1 MAQTAVSCD
10 GSCIFDFVFQEQAKD
25 TLKRLVN
32 EKLDAVK
39 KLQDV
44 EKTLSTTEDEFATL
58 RELYDKNSDENKTL
72 AGMNHKNEYRK
83 ENKMIKEYLI
93 KG

>member
-1 MAQTAVSCD
+1 M
-10 GSCIFDFVFQEQAKD
+10 FQEQAKD
-25 TLKRLVN
+25 TLKRIVN

-58 RELYDKNSDENKTL
+58 RELYDKNTEENTTL
-72 AGMNHKNEYRK
+72 AGKQFYKFQGGELD
-83 ENKMIKEYLI
+83 ELDELDGSPIFWKMISDF
-93 KG
+93 

>member
-1 MAQTAVSCD
+1 M
-10 GSCIFDFVFQEQAKD
+10 FQEQAKD
-25 TLKRLVN
+25 TLKRIVN

-58 RELYDKNSDENKTL
+58 RELYDKNTEENTTL
-72 AGMNHKNEYRK
+72 AGKQFYKLQGR
-83 ENKMIKEYLI
+83 
-93 KG
+93 

>member
-1 MAQTAVSCD
+1 MIWH
-10 GSCIFDFVFQEQAKD
+10 IFELRLIRYLVFQEQAKD
-25 TLKRLVN
+25 TLKRIVN

-58 RELYDKNSDENKTL
+58 RELYDKNNDENRTL
-72 AGMNHKNEYRK
+72 AGKHYQKNQDWKYFQFYARCVRF
-83 ENKMIKEYLI
+83 Y
-93 KG
+93 

>member
-1 MAQTAVSCD
+1 MRL
-10 GSCIFDFVFQEQAKD
+10 IRYLVFQEQAKD
-25 TLKRLVN
+25 TLKRIVN

-58 RELYDKNSDENKTL
+58 RELYDKNNDENRTL
-72 AGMNHKNEYRK
+72 AGKHYQ
-83 ENKMIKEYLI
+83 ENQD
-93 KG
+93 

>member
-1 MAQTAVSCD
+1 MPVI
-10 GSCIFDFVFQEQAKD
+10 GYLVFQEQAKD
-25 TLKRLVN
+25 TLKRIVN

-58 RELYDKNSDENKTL
+58 RELYDKNNDENRTL
-72 AGMNHKNEYRK
+72 AGKHYQKNQD
-83 ENKMIKEYLI
+83 
-93 KG
+93 

>member
-1 MAQTAVSCD
+1 M
-10 GSCIFDFVFQEQAKD
+10 FFFVIQEQAKD

-58 RELYDKNSDENKTL
+58 RELYDKNTDENKTL
-72 AGMNHKNEYRK
+72 AGEYRDQ
-83 ENKMIKEYLI
+83 IQLTTCVAI
-93 KG
+93 

>member
-1 MAQTAVSCD
+1 MRLI
-10 GSCIFDFVFQEQAKD
+10 GYLVFQEQAKD
-25 TLKRLVN
+25 TLKRIVN

-58 RELYDKNSDENKTL
+58 REMYDKNNDENRTL
-72 AGMNHKNEYRK
+72 AGKHYSSHKIRKSQNEH
-83 ENKMIKEYLI
+83 LI
-93 KG
+93 IVCQNLIGL